1 MLIGGWFKLCLVI
14 LFQPKRDIKQM
25 LYYANILHICGWFK
39 LHLVISFQP
48 KRDIKRMLENAGK
61 TLRFSAELV
70 SPMPVD
76 RYRRLA
82 NWMIMF
88 IFGSYSLQCKLYIQ
102 KVGDMSN
109 FFHHQ
114 CQNKCSVELVI
125 IITTI
130 IAIKSIKPVKGK
142 KR

>member
-88 IFGSYSLQCKLYIQ
+88 IYGRYS
-102 KVGDMSN
+102 
-109 FFHHQ
+109 
-114 CQNKCSVELVI
+114 
-125 IITTI
+125 
-130 IAIKSIKPVKGK
+130 
-142 KR
+142 